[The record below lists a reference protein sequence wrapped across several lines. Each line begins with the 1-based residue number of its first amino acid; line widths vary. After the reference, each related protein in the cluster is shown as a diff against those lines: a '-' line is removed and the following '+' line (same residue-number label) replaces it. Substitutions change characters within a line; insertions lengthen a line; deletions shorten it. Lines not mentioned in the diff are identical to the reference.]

1 MTIQEVTPRKEDLTF
16 DPKSIQIDLKAL
28 AIPIV
33 AFANAIC
40 PPQAVPIT
48 CSNGK
53 RRGLTEDKY
62 LNRISFVLFAK
73 IISLTSDNMHL

>member
-1 MTIQEVTPRKEDLTF
+1 MTIQEVTPRKEGQTF
-16 DPKSIQIDLKAL
+16 DPKSIQIDLKVL

-62 LNRISFVLFAK
+62 LNSISFVLYER
-73 IISLTSDNMHL
+73 IIFLTSDNIDL